1 MQTFIYHTTLLCA
14 VLPAFLVEITVLM
27 KNKFFRHEGLIFIS
41 YDIVKVGKGAGTQR
55 PGERQTPQE
64 SDMAKRIDIRELISF
79 DELLAAEDLRDFF
92 DSTGDELKRADSLT
106 QGVYFLL
113 DDSRVL
119 LLNSKKY
126 LKPQ

>member
-1 MQTFIYHTTLLCA
+1 
-14 VLPAFLVEITVLM
+14 
-27 KNKFFRHEGLIFIS
+27 
-41 YDIVKVGKGAGTQR
+41 
-55 PGERQTPQE
+55 
-64 SDMAKRIDIRELISF
+64 MAKRIDIRELISF
-79 DELLAAEDLRDFF
+79 NELLAAEDLRDFF
-92 DSTGDELKRADSLT
+92 DSIGDDPRRADSLT

>member
-1 MQTFIYHTTLLCA
+1 
-14 VLPAFLVEITVLM
+14 
-27 KNKFFRHEGLIFIS
+27 
-41 YDIVKVGKGAGTQR
+41 
-55 PGERQTPQE
+55 
-64 SDMAKRIDIRELISF
+64 MAKRIDIRELISF